1 MGRYRLIDF
10 LMKKKIIFYLT
21 LSLGTAIFLLYGQ
34 EREAKVDWERIKGAG
49 EAYFACP
56 SSENARN
63 LYLSLPEEDIG
74 NRRGEGSKIIRF
86 VSDDKNL
93 DILEKHIHAS
103 DRNAVKAAFRL
114 FNISD
119 GWFAHRLDKAL
130 GDLIRINTKL
140 FLEELKNHRNIAF
153 VIRCGPPVYPLGDK
167 YVDRFEARKSEIK
180 LRIKALESI
189 KEEGLI
195 EIRDEC
201 IKDLKESLK
210 SLR

>member
-1 MGRYRLIDF
+1 
-10 LMKKKIIFYLT
+10 MKKKIIFYLA
-21 LSLGTAIFLLYGQ
+21 LSLGAAVFLLSGQ
-34 EREAKVDWERIKGAG
+34 EKEAKVDWERIKEAG

-56 SSENARN
+56 SSENALK
-63 LYLSLPEEDIG
+63 LYLSLPEEDIINYG
-74 NRRGEGSKIIRF
+74 DEGSKVIRF
-86 VSDDKNL
+86 ISDDKNL
-93 DILEKHIHAS
+93 NILEKHIHES

-140 FLEELKNHRNIAF
+140 SLEELKNHRNITF
-153 VIRCGPPVYPLGDK
+153 VIRRGPPVYPLGDE

-189 KEEGLI
+189 KDKDLI

-201 IKDLKESLK
+201 IENLKKLLK
-210 SLR
+210 FLR

>member
-1 MGRYRLIDF
+1 MN
-10 LMKKKIIFYLT
+10 KKIIIYFA
-21 LSLGTAIFLLYGQ
+21 LGLGAAIFLLYGQ
-34 EREAKVDWERIKGAG
+34 EREAKIDWERIKRAG
-49 EAYFACP
+49 ETYFACP
-56 SSENARN
+56 SSENALK
-63 LYLSLPEEDIG
+63 LYLSLPEEDIINYG
-74 NRRGEGSKIIRF
+74 DEGIKIIEF
-86 VSDDKNL
+86 ISDNKNL
-93 DILEKHIHAS
+93 DILEKHILES

-140 FLEELKNHRNIAF
+140 FLEELKNHRNITF
-153 VIRCGPPVYPLGDK
+153 VIRRGPPVYPLGDE

-189 KEEGLI
+189 EDKDLI

-201 IKDLKESLK
+201 IKKLKEPLK
-210 SLR
+210 FLR

>member
-1 MGRYRLIDF
+1 
-10 LMKKKIIFYLT
+10 MKKKIIFYLA
-21 LSLGTAIFLLYGQ
+21 LSLGAAVFLLSGQ
-34 EREAKVDWERIKGAG
+34 EREAKIDWERIKEAG

-56 SSENARN
+56 SSENALK

-74 NRRGEGSKIIRF
+74 NRRSEGSKVRRF
-86 VSDDKNL
+86 ISDDKNL
-93 DILEKHIHAS
+93 NILEKRIHES

-119 GWFAHRLDKAL
+119 GWFSHRLDWAL

-140 FLEELKNHRNIAF
+140 FLEELKNHRNITF
-153 VIRCGPPVYPLGDK
+153 VIRRGPPVYPVGDE
-167 YVDRFEARKSEIK
+167 YVDRFEARKSETK

-189 KEEGLI
+189 KDKDLT

-201 IKDLKESLK
+201 IENLKKFLEF
-210 SLR
+210 LR

>member
-1 MGRYRLIDF
+1 MN
-10 LMKKKIIFYLT
+10 KKIIIYLA

-34 EREAKVDWERIKGAG
+34 EREAKIDWERIKEAG
-49 EAYFACP
+49 DAYFACP
-56 SSENARN
+56 SSENALK
-63 LYLSLPEEDIG
+63 LYLSLPEEDIINYG
-74 NRRGEGSKIIRF
+74 GEGIKIIEF
-86 VSDDKNL
+86 ISDNKNL
-93 DILEKHIHAS
+93 DILEKHIHAG

-119 GWFAHRLDKAL
+119 GWFAHRLNKAL

-153 VIRCGPPVYPLGDK
+153 VRRSGPPVYPLGDE

-180 LRIKALESI
+180 LRIKTLENI
-189 KEEGLI
+189 KDTDLI

-201 IKDLKESLK
+201 IKRLKEPLK
-210 SLR
+210 FLR

>member
-1 MGRYRLIDF
+1 
-10 LMKKKIIFYLT
+10 MKKKIIFYLA
-21 LSLGTAIFLLYGQ
+21 LSLGAAVFLLSGQ
-34 EREAKVDWERIKGAG
+34 EREAKIDWERIKEAG

-56 SSENARN
+56 SSENALK

-74 NRRGEGSKIIRF
+74 KRRSEGIKLKVIEFI
-86 VSDDKNL
+86 SDDKNL
-93 DILEKHIHAS
+93 NILEKRIHES

-119 GWFAHRLDKAL
+119 GWFAHRLNKAL

-153 VIRCGPPVYPLGDK
+153 VIRRGPPVYPVGDE
-167 YVDRFEARKSEIK
+167 YVDCDEARKSEIK
-180 LRIKALESI
+180 LRIKAFESI
-189 KEEGLI
+189 EDKDLI

-201 IKDLKESLK
+201 IKRLKEPLK
-210 SLR
+210 FLRSNT